1 MLTVNQL
8 TLTHRKDLTV
18 LVDSLSFTLND
29 GERLALIG
37 EEGNGKS
44 TLLRVLAG
52 DPSVESYIE
61 VSGSFSCRDSAA
73 YLPQE
78 LSESERALSAY
89 DFFCMP
95 PVFFD
100 QSPRE
105 LGELAARLSLPADV
119 FYSDQLMQTFSG
131 GERVKLQLAR
141 LLMSNPTTLL
151 LDEPTN
157 DLDSDSVLWLENFL
171 LSCKL
176 TVLFVSHD
184 EALLS
189 RTATSI
195 LLLERLRRRQVPR
208 ATLYRMGYDQF
219 YAERGAAFEKQT
231 RIARK
236 EREDFDAKMERYD
249 AIRRKVERDQNAIS
263 RQDPHGSRLLKK
275 KMHTVQAMGRRFER
289 EQENMTAMPEQEDA
303 IFAKLDCAPLPADK
317 TVLDLS
323 CAELSVGGRTLCR
336 DIRLTVRAREKL
348 CICGHN
354 GVYNF

>member
-78 LSESERALSAY
+78 LPESERTLSAY
-89 DFFCMP
+89 DFFCMS

-119 FYSDQLMQTFSG
+119 FYSDQFMQTFSG

-141 LLMSNPTTLL
+141 LLMSSPTTLL

-184 EALLS
+184 EVLLS

-195 LLLERLRRRQVPR
+195 LLLERLCRRQVPR
-208 ATLYRMGYDQF
+208 ATLYRMGYDRF
-219 YAERGAAFEKQT
+219 Y
-231 RIARK
+231 
-236 EREDFDAKMERYD
+236 
-249 AIRRKVERDQNAIS
+249 
-263 RQDPHGSRLLKK
+263 
-275 KMHTVQAMGRRFER
+275 
-289 EQENMTAMPEQEDA
+289 
-303 IFAKLDCAPLPADK
+303 
-317 TVLDLS
+317 
-323 CAELSVGGRTLCR
+323 
-336 DIRLTVRAREKL
+336 
-348 CICGHN
+348 
-354 GVYNF
+354 